1 MKRHLTY
8 GLLLLTILASH
19 FVVSACQEDLPETTE
34 VMMTFTT
41 RAVVT
46 QGNESDAINI
56 EKMNDLRVI
65 VVRENGD
72 IVYND
77 TKQVGGESTATVSF
91 QTPVKTGG
99 ENFKFFAIANYS
111 SLVNAPNWANV
122 NINNLITHEVG
133 NGSEISISSPIPQT
147 KYWEY
152 PVKQLLNEIQSITKQ
167 LDFLASKISVQFI
180 NTYDAAQTLSNIHIT
195 GITPNG
201 KGRLFNRPTGEKDD
215 KGEEIYEE
223 VYVTENSD
231 VTLNEGKINFETITV
246 NAATNE
252 EGVITPTPSAIQH
265 YYTYPVDAG
274 NITVDEGNNIYPTLH
289 ATWNKKTYEL
299 PLKGIT
305 ELKRNDHLKIIV
317 TLTGHA
323 LTINYSIAPWVE
335 EPTNIGS
342 PTTNGDYQVGDWG
355 NGNDI
360 IIGGEIGGGDTP
372 GGGEDPGGND
382 PGGETPIGGSILWSG
397 TETLN
402 WSDLPIYCEKFNDLA
417 YEVTTS
423 HKIRISFNSPTNN
436 ATLQFKYGVSDAN
449 FAVPELTGS
458 NNAPINNGTTSF
470 DFTLTQEMLENFLN
484 KEDSTVAFYVRSDV
498 LTITEVLLYLPET
511 E

>member
-1 MKRHLTY
+1 MMKRLLTY

-19 FVVSACQEDLPETTE
+19 FVVSACQDDLSDTTE

-46 QGNESDAINI
+46 QGNESEVINI

-72 IVYND
+72 IVYNG
-77 TKQVGGESTATVSF
+77 TEQVRGASTATVSF

-111 SLVNAPNWANV
+111 SLVNAPNWANL
-122 NINNLITHEVG
+122 NIDNLITYVEG
-133 NGSEISISSPIPQT
+133 NGSEISIGNPIPQT

-152 PVKQLLNEIQSITKQ
+152 PVKQLLGETQSITKQ

-180 NTYDAAQTLSNIHIT
+180 NTYDAAQTLRDIYIT

-223 VYVTENSD
+223 VYVTTND
-231 VTLNEGKINFETITV
+231 VTLTDGKIDFGSIDV
-246 NAATNE
+246 GAATNE
-252 EGVITPTPSAIQH
+252 GSTPTSSVIHH
-265 YYTYPVDAG
+265 YYSYPVDKD
-274 NITVDEGNNIYPTLH
+274 NISSPTLH
-289 ATWNKKTYEL
+289 ATWNNKTYEL
-299 PLKGIT
+299 PLEGIT
-305 ELKRNDHLKIIV
+305 ELKRNDHLKIVV

-323 LTINYSIAPWVE
+323 LTINYSIAPWE
-335 EPTNIGS
+335 KEPTNIGS
-342 PTTNGDYQVGDWG
+342 PTTNGGYQVDGWG

-372 GGGEDPGGND
+372 GGGEDPNPD
-382 PGGETPIGGSILWSG
+382 PEEPDVPVVPGDVIWEGTQEVSWSSSFVIPNYDKSKHAGKTLVVKVIPYGETHRTISFENENQTAFCGFSS
-397 TETLN
+397 N
-402 WSDLPIYCEKFNDLA
+402 DKNLPQSNEVMSLEVKIPNDL
-417 YEVTTS
+417 
-423 HKIRISFNSPTNN
+423 NSLTCRGDLVILKGVYLS
-436 ATLQFKYGVSDAN
+436 ATQ
-449 FAVPELTGS
+449 
-458 NNAPINNGTTSF
+458 
-470 DFTLTQEMLENFLN
+470 
-484 KEDSTVAFYVRSDV
+484 
-498 LTITEVLLYLPET
+498 
-511 E
+511 

>member
-1 MKRHLTY
+1 MKRLLTY

-19 FVVSACQEDLPETTE
+19 FVVSACQDDLPETTE

-46 QGNESDAINI
+46 QDKESEVINI

-77 TKQVGGESTATVSF
+77 TRQVGGASTATVSF

-111 SLVNAPNWANV
+111 SLVNAPDWANV
-122 NINNLITHEVG
+122 NIDDLINHKEG
-133 NGSEISISSPIPQT
+133 DGSEISINSPIPQT

-180 NTYDAAQTLSNIHIT
+180 NTYDAAQSLSNIHIT

-201 KGRLFNRPTGEKDD
+201 MGRLFNHPTKDNE
-215 KGEEIYEE
+215 GEEIYEE
-223 VYVTENSD
+223 VYVDSD

-265 YYTYPVDAG
+265 YYTYPVDNG
-274 NITVDEGNNIYPTLH
+274 NISSPTLH
-289 ATWNKKTYEL
+289 ATWNGKNYTL
-299 PLKGIT
+299 PLEGIT
-305 ELKRNDHLKIIV
+305 ELKRNDHLKIVV

-342 PTTNGDYQVGDWG
+342 PTTNGGYQVDGWD

-372 GGGEDPGGND
+372 GGGEEPGGNE

-402 WSDLPIYCEKFNDLA
+402 WSNLPINCEAFNDLD
-417 YEVTTS
+417 VTTS
-423 HKIRISFNSPTNN
+423 HKIRISFQSSANN
-436 ATLQFKYGVSDAN
+436 TQLQFLYGDGSKGMPI
-449 FAVPELTGS
+449 PELNNSNSTGITS
-458 NNAPINNGTTSF
+458 GTTYF
-470 DFTLTQEMLENFLN
+470 EFTISEEMLKNFIG
-484 KEDSTVAFYVRSDV
+484 KDDDDVAFYVRSDQ
-498 LTITEVLLYLPET
+498 LTITEVLLFLPET

>member
-1 MKRHLTY
+1 MKRLLTY

-19 FVVSACQEDLPETTE
+19 FVVSACQDDLPETTE

-46 QGNESDAINI
+46 QDKESDAINI

-77 TKQVGGESTATVSF
+77 TRQVNGASTATVSF

-111 SLVNAPNWANV
+111 SLVNAPDWANV

-133 NGSEISISSPIPQT
+133 NGSEISINSPIPQT

-201 KGRLFNRPTGEKDD
+201 NGRLFNRPTGEKDD

-223 VYVTENSD
+223 VYVDSN
-231 VTLNEGKINFETITV
+231 VTLTDGKIDFGSIDV
-246 NAATNE
+246 GAATNE
-252 EGVITPTPSAIQH
+252 GSTPTSSVIHH
-265 YYTYPVDAG
+265 YYSYPVDNG
-274 NITVDEGNNIYPTLH
+274 NISSPTLH
-289 ATWNKKTYEL
+289 ATWNEKNYTL
-299 PLKGIT
+299 PLEGIT
-305 ELKRNDHLKIIV
+305 ELKRNDHLKIVV

-335 EPTNIGS
+335 KPTNIGS
-342 PTTNGDYQVGDWG
+342 PTTNGGYQVDGWG

-372 GGGEDPGGND
+372 GGGGTGED
-382 PGGETPIGGSILWSG
+382 
-397 TETLN
+397 
-402 WSDLPIYCEKFNDLA
+402 
-417 YEVTTS
+417 EVTVWGDKEGEGNLTINWES
-423 HKIRISFNSPTNN
+423 SYLTVQPSWLNQASKVKGPNDIDGIKMYVYYTDNGSMEVREST
-436 ATLQFKYGVSDAN
+436 GVSKYLN
-449 FAVPELTGS
+449 KVY
-458 NNAPINNGTTSF
+458 INGTMGDWLELNGEKVSIFVPYDIKDTP
-470 DFTLTQEMLENFLN
+470 FTLSGAN
-484 KEDSTVAFYVRSDV
+484 Y
-498 LTITEVLLYLPET
+498 TITKVT
-511 E
+511 VVK